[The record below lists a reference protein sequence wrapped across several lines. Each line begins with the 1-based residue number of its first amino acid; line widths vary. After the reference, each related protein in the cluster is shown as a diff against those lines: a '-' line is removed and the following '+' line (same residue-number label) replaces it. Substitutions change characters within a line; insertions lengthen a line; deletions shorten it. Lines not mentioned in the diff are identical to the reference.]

1 MFHVSPFECC
11 LPPFK
16 FSLRVE
22 RLTPLLPRVPCH
34 VPAAW
39 VVTAGGTVS
48 EAGTRVT
55 CHVADVMVAAGRAL
69 PLPQDRVKYKLDLF
83 LMFGLFLLSL
93 PGRGNISVLIDGR

>member
-1 MFHVSPFECC
+1 M
-11 LPPFK
+11 
-16 FSLRVE
+16 
-22 RLTPLLPRVPCH
+22 
-34 VPAAW
+34 PAAG

-55 CHVADVMVAAGRAL
+55 CHVADVMVAL
-69 PLPQDRVKYKLDLF
+69 PRPQDRVKYKLDLF